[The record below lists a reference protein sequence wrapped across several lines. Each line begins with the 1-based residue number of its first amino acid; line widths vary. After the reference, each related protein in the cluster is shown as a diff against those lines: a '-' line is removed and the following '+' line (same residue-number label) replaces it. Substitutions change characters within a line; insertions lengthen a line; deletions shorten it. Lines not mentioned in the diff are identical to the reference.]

1 LGVREVAPDYIQK
14 MVDAEEATI
23 EARYERRREIVDI
36 VDAAA
41 RRADAMSRLEAWLR
55 YHPEPPT
62 RAA

>member
-1 LGVREVAPDYIQK
+1 LGVKGMAPDYIQK

-23 EARYERRREIVDI
+23 EARYERRREIVGI

-55 YHPEPPT
+55 YPEPPT